1 MTKHLIAAVILS
13 TLTTTG
19 AFAQNFADNPG
30 PEHEALAKLAGEYTT
45 MMRFR
50 PTAAQPA
57 QESKGTAKFTSVLDG
72 RFILEESTGEQF
84 GKQFKARKIYGYNNA
99 AKRYESAWVY
109 TASTAIMTLHGSSP
123 DGGKTIRLNATV
135 AQANDAQMNLIV
147 TLKRIN
153 DDSFTVELDLKT
165 PDGTA
170 GPALETTY
178 TRKK

>member
-1 MTKHLIAAVILS
+1 MTKHLIAAFLA
-13 TLTTTG
+13 TFTTTS

-45 MMRFR
+45 VTRFR
-50 PTAAQPA
+50 PTAGQAA
-57 QESKGTAKFTSVLDG
+57 QESKGSAKFTSVLDG

-109 TASTAIMTLHGSSP
+109 TASTAIMTLQGTSP

-153 DDSFTVELDLKT
+153 DDSFTVELGSTT

-170 GPALETTY
+170 GPTLETTY

>member
-1 MTKHLIAAVILS
+1 MTKHLIAAFLA
-13 TLTTTG
+13 TFTATG
-19 AFAQNFADNPG
+19 AFAQNSADNPG

-45 MMRFR
+45 VMRFR
-50 PTAAQPA
+50 PKAGEAA
-57 QESKGTAKFTSVLDG
+57 QESKGSAKFTSVLDG

-84 GKQFKARKIYGYNNA
+84 GKHFKGRKIYGYNNA

-109 TASTAIMTLHGSSP
+109 TASTAIMTLHGTSP

-135 AQANDAQMNLIV
+135 AQGNAQMNLVV
-147 TLKRIN
+147 TMKRIN
-153 DDSFTVELDLKT
+153 DDSFTVELGSMT

-170 GPALETTY
+170 GPTLETTY